1 MDAMPASFVSK
12 ARTAFN
18 SAAAKAERVLTD
30 LKSHREEE
38 EEQPTRNQN
47 YSKGVNEV
55 KHQGWRTA
63 HIRKKQEWQH
73 KLNNLRIGRRKEV
86 EDQDKVEDPIMAIP
100 FYDANL
106 YILKAKQEQEAKE
119 SDVGYLVETL
129 NAVDVNSIPRASIV
143 KQLAVAIKAG
153 KGAKTMKDFV
163 APSGNSSPVK
173 EKGGLTLSAV
183 KSLVLGEQEDTL
195 GFDSGDEK
203 KLVSL
208 INSLFNVD
216 GNFLIRMI
224 VSDLGSPSNRVSF
237 TKDLHA
243 APPDSFVVKLAEV
256 IGSFTT
262 PRRMALFWFK
272 VVNELRRFW
281 DEEKHIPCVPL
292 DENPDLKSCLLHQ
305 WLQVI
310 NCCLDR
316 RTRWIAASEA
326 LDAAISQASS
336 GNEDSDNSEGMGSPV
351 SLLYAKNSTGELVLR
366 LGAQHQ
372 VENLIM
378 LETGEAVY
386 APVTQDGPLLTED
399 LIKETE
405 ELVLRT
411 GSMGAGCSQLL
422 SDMQAFKAA
431 NPGCTL
437 EDFVRWH
444 SPPDWTENETSSG
457 DDSSPPRGQL
467 SIRMQKA
474 GNLWRQLWETAKP
487 LPAIKQTPLFDE
499 DLAVEGILNSLED
512 IPAAE
517 LFEQLFV
524 SLVALGFVM
533 VEPVISTN
541 DDLSKLF
548 FECKDYVVA
557 ICEGGAL
564 TDKLDDL
571 CQVYET
577 VEAMLLRPE
586 KVLRSMKQTE
596 KSLSGVNGTK
606 QRFKRLSFIF
616 RGKEGNQKRVPSE
629 TEQKCMEPAPASS
642 FFSIKI
648 RPCFSDYDT
657 CLFQGFGKSLQS
669 SRVAA
674 SAQSF
679 HSVSSTDVTFLLIFI
694 SLYIPLCLPYQF
706 YIDVCRTVSS
716 SFRGTT
722 LQRWVRPFSSDSGDV
737 VEAVVPH
744 MGESIT
750 DGTLASFL
758 KKPGDRVEADEA
770 IAQIETDKVTIDI
783 ASPASGVIQEFLV
796 KEGDTVE
803 PGNKVAIISTSADA
817 VSHVAPSEK
826 TAEKPAAKPSPPAE
840 EPKVESSK
848 VAEKPKAP
856 SPPPPTKQSAKEP
869 QLPPKDRERRVPM
882 TRLRKRVA
890 TRLKDS
896 QNTFAL
902 LTTFNEVDMTNLM
915 KLRSQYKDAFFEKHG
930 VKLGLM
936 SGFIKAAVSAL
947 QHQPVVNAVIDGDD
961 IIYRDYVD
969 ISIAVGTSK
978 GLVVPVIRGADK
990 MNFADIEKTIN
1001 SLAKKANEGT
1011 ISIDEMAGG
1020 SFTVSNG
1027 GVYGSLISTPIINP
1041 PQSAILGMHSIVQR
1055 PMVVGGSVVP
1065 RPMMYVALTYDHR
1078 LIDGREA
1085 VYFLRRIK
1093 DVVEDPQRLL
1103 LDI

>member
-1 MDAMPASFVSK
+1 MDAATVSFVSK

-18 SAAAKAERVLTD
+18 SAAAKAERVFTD
-30 LKSHREEE
+30 LKSHRGEE

-47 YSKGVNEV
+47 YSKEDNEV
-55 KHQGWRTA
+55 KTQGWRTA
-63 HIRKKQEWQH
+63 HIRKKQEWQN

-86 EDQDKVEDPIMAIP
+86 EEDQDKVEYSTMAIP

-106 YILKAKQEQEAKE
+106 YILKAKQEQEAKA

-153 KGAKTMKDFV
+153 KGDKTMKDFV

-173 EKGGLTLSAV
+173 EKVGLSLSAV
-183 KSLVLGEQEDTL
+183 KSLVLGEQEDKL

-208 INSLFNVD
+208 INSLFNAD

-256 IGSFTT
+256 IGSFST

-281 DEEKHIPCVPL
+281 DEEKHIPCIPV

-310 NCCLDR
+310 NCCLER
-316 RTRWIAASEA
+316 RARCIAASEA
-326 LDAAISQASS
+326 LDVAMSQASS
-336 GNEDSDNSEGMGSPV
+336 GNDESDNSETMGSPV
-351 SLLYAKNSTGELVLR
+351 PLLYAKNSTGELVLR
-366 LGAQHQ
+366 LGADHQ
-372 VENLIM
+372 VENLTM

-444 SPPDWTENETSSG
+444 SPPDWTENDTSSG

-474 GNLWRQLWETAKP
+474 GNLWRELWETAKP
-487 LPAIKQTPLFDE
+487 LPAVKQTPLFDE

-517 LFEQLFV
+517 LFEQLFI

-557 ICEGGAL
+557 ICEGGAW

-571 CQVYET
+571 CQVYEM
-577 VEAMLLRPE
+577 VETMVLRPE

-596 KSLSGVNGTK
+596 KSLSGGGNGTK
-606 QRFKRLSFIF
+606 QRFKKLSFIF
-616 RGKEGNQKRVPSE
+616 RGNQKRVPSE
-629 TEQKCMEPAPASS
+629 TEHKSINPAPAVFWS
-642 FFSIKI
+642 F
-648 RPCFSDYDT
+648 
-657 CLFQGFGKSLQS
+657 
-669 SRVAA
+669 
-674 SAQSF
+674 
-679 HSVSSTDVTFLLIFI
+679 
-694 SLYIPLCLPYQF
+694 
-706 YIDVCRTVSS
+706 
-716 SFRGTT
+716 
-722 LQRWVRPFSSDSGDV
+722 
-737 VEAVVPH
+737 
-744 MGESIT
+744 
-750 DGTLASFL
+750 
-758 KKPGDRVEADEA
+758 
-770 IAQIETDKVTIDI
+770 
-783 ASPASGVIQEFLV
+783 
-796 KEGDTVE
+796 
-803 PGNKVAIISTSADA
+803 
-817 VSHVAPSEK
+817 
-826 TAEKPAAKPSPPAE
+826 
-840 EPKVESSK
+840 
-848 VAEKPKAP
+848 
-856 SPPPPTKQSAKEP
+856 
-869 QLPPKDRERRVPM
+869 
-882 TRLRKRVA
+882 
-890 TRLKDS
+890 
-896 QNTFAL
+896 
-902 LTTFNEVDMTNLM
+902 
-915 KLRSQYKDAFFEKHG
+915 
-930 VKLGLM
+930 
-936 SGFIKAAVSAL
+936 
-947 QHQPVVNAVIDGDD
+947 
-961 IIYRDYVD
+961 
-969 ISIAVGTSK
+969 
-978 GLVVPVIRGADK
+978 
-990 MNFADIEKTIN
+990 
-1001 SLAKKANEGT
+1001 
-1011 ISIDEMAGG
+1011 
-1020 SFTVSNG
+1020 
-1027 GVYGSLISTPIINP
+1027 
-1041 PQSAILGMHSIVQR
+1041 
-1055 PMVVGGSVVP
+1055 
-1065 RPMMYVALTYDHR
+1065 
-1078 LIDGREA
+1078 
-1085 VYFLRRIK
+1085 
-1093 DVVEDPQRLL
+1093 
-1103 LDI
+1103 

>member
-1 MDAMPASFVSK
+1 MDAPPLSFVSK

-18 SAAAKAERVLTD
+18 SAAAKAERVFTD
-30 LKSHREEE
+30 LKSDRE
-38 EEQPTRNQN
+38 EEQPSTRNEN
-47 YSKGVNEV
+47 DSKEENEV
-55 KHQGWRTA
+55 KPQGWRTA
-63 HIRKKQEWQH
+63 HIRKKQEWQN
-73 KLNNLRIGRRKEV
+73 KLKNLRIGRKEV
-86 EDQDKVEDPIMAIP
+86 VEDKNKAEDSTMLAP
-100 FYDANL
+100 FYDQNSL
-106 YILKAKQEQEAKE
+106 ILKAQEQEVKA
-119 SDVGYLVETL
+119 SDVGNLIQVL
-129 NAVDVNSIPRASIV
+129 NAVDVNSIPRASVV
-143 KQLAVAIKAG
+143 KQLAIAIEAG
-153 KGAKTMKDFV
+153 KMAKTMKEF
-163 APSGNSSPVK
+163 AASSGSSSPGRDR
-173 EKGGLTLSAV
+173 GGLSLSAV
-183 KSLVLGEQEDTL
+183 KSMVLGEKEDKI
-195 GFDSGDEK
+195 GFDSRDEE

-208 INSLFNVD
+208 INAMFNVD
-216 GNFLIRMI
+216 GNFLVRMI
-224 VSDLGSPSNRVSF
+224 VSDLESPTNRASF
-237 TKDLHA
+237 AKDLHV
-243 APPDSFVVKLAEV
+243 APPSSFVVKLAEV

-262 PRRMALFWFK
+262 PSRMALFWCR
-272 VVNELRRFW
+272 VVDELRRFW
-281 DEEKHIPCVPL
+281 NEKKHIPWIPL

-310 NCCLDR
+310 NCCLGR
-316 RTRWIAASEA
+316 KARCIAASEA
-326 LDAAISQASS
+326 LDAVMRQASPA
-336 GNEDSDNSEGMGSPV
+336 NEKSDISEAMGSPV
-351 SLLYAKNSTGELVLR
+351 SLLYAKSNTGELILR
-366 LGAQHQ
+366 LGIHHQ
-372 VENLIM
+372 VENLTM
-378 LETGEAVY
+378 LETGEPVY
-386 APVTQDGPLLTED
+386 APITQEGPLLTED

-431 NPGCTL
+431 NPGCIL

-444 SPPDWTENETSSG
+444 SPPDWTGNDTSSG
-457 DDSSPPRGQL
+457 DDSSPLRGQL
-467 SIRMQKA
+467 SIRMQK
-474 GNLWRQLWETAKP
+474 
-487 LPAIKQTPLFDE
+487 
-499 DLAVEGILNSLED
+499 EGSTFSPVFLLITINPYLSSSRVKN
-512 IPAAE
+512 I
-517 LFEQLFV
+517 
-524 SLVALGFVM
+524 LVALGFVM
-533 VEPVISTN
+533 AESVVATN

-557 ICEGGAL
+557 TCQGDAW

-577 VEAMLLRPE
+577 VETMLVRPE

-596 KSLSGVNGTK
+596 ESPSGGNETK
-606 QRFKRLSFIF
+606 RRFRRLSFIF
-616 RGKEGNQKRVPSE
+616 RGKEGNKNRVPSE
-629 TEQKCMEPAPASS
+629 TEQKSTEPSPRQSFSS
-642 FFSIKI
+642 
-648 RPCFSDYDT
+648 
-657 CLFQGFGKSLQS
+657 LFDGKSSLFAKKPPRPAENGTLGLAKSLKS

-674 SAQSF
+674 SSQSF
-679 HSVSSTDVTFLLIFI
+679 HSLSATETLVPGVSHARSYFHHR
-694 SLYIPLCLPYQF
+694 SCP
-706 YIDVCRTVSS
+706 
-716 SFRGTT
+716 
-722 LQRWVRPFSSDSGDV
+722 GDV

-750 DGTLASFL
+750 DGTLANFL
-758 KKPGDRVEADEA
+758 KQPGDRVEADEA
-770 IAQIETDKVTIDI
+770 IAQIETDK
-783 ASPASGVIQEFLV
+783 FLV

-803 PGNKVAIISTSADA
+803 PGNKVAIISKSADA

-826 TAEKPAAKPSPPAE
+826 IPEKAAPKPSPAE
-840 EPKVESSK
+840 EPKVESTK
-848 VAEKPKAP
+848 VAEKPKASSP
-856 SPPPPTKQSAKEP
+856 PPPPTKQSAKEP

-902 LTTFNEVDMTNLM
+902 LTTFNEIDMTNLM

-947 QHQPVVNAVIDGDD
+947 QAQPVVNAVIDGDD
-961 IIYRDYVD
+961 IIYRDYID
-969 ISIAVGTSK
+969 ISIAVGTS
-978 GLVVPVIRGADK
+978 K